1 MASPTAAASVC
12 CYCGVGC
19 GVLVTPEKNGDISV
33 VGNPDSPV
41 NRGALCSKG
50 LNLQYPVNDRR
61 DRLLFPQMRHS
72 KKPAA
77 AARELGRC
85 PGPHRRRIP
94 HVY

>member
-33 VGNPDSPV
+33 MGNPDSPV

-50 LNLQYPVNDRR
+50 LNLQ
-61 DRLLFPQMRHS
+61 
-72 KKPAA
+72 
-77 AARELGRC
+77 
-85 PGPHRRRIP
+85 
-94 HVY
+94 